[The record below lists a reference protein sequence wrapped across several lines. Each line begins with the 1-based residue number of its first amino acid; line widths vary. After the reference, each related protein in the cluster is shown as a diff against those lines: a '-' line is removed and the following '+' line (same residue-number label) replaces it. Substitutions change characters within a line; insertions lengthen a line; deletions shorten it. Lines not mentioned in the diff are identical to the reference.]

1 MLEKPK
7 PNNIDIPSK
16 DFKKITC
23 PECCSSNLM
32 RDFEIAELV
41 CMNCGNVIDDKFM
54 DTNPEWRAFN
64 DEQKAKRS
72 RVGLPFTYT
81 IHDKGLS
88 TTIDWK
94 DKRAIGGK
102 LNSTQRMELY
112 KLRKWHNRVRVSNS
126 AEKTL
131 AIALSDLGKV
141 ASSLNL
147 PKNVEETA
155 ALIYRK
161 AVKKR
166 LARSRSSRS
175 IGAATIYLSCRQFGI
190 PRTLDE
196 IASIT
201 NINKR
206 DIAKSYRTIV
216 RELEIYVPLLTSQKY
231 IAKFSNK
238 LMISG
243 KTEAFAIKIFE
254 SAKKIK
260 LTCGRGPIGIAAASM
275 YLATTLMDERKTQK
289 EIAETAN
296 ITEVTIRNRSKEL
309 TEKLLITISL

>member
-1 MLEKPK
+1 LLEKPK
-7 PNNIDIPSK
+7 PDNMNIPSK
-16 DFKKITC
+16 DFRKITC
-23 PECCSSNLM
+23 SECCSSNLM

-41 CMNCGNVIDDKFM
+41 CMNCGNVIDDKLM
-54 DTNPEWRAFN
+54 DSNPEWRAFD

-131 AIALSDLGKV
+131 AIALSDLGKI

-147 PKNVEETA
+147 SKNVEETA
-155 ALIYRK
+155 SLIYRK

-166 LARSRSSRS
+166 LVLGRSTRS
-175 IGAATIYLSCRQFGI
+175 IRAAAIYLSCRQFGI
-190 PRTLDE
+190 PRSLDE
-196 IASIT
+196 IASVT

-206 DIAKSYRTIV
+206 GIAKSYRMIV
-216 RELEIYVPLLTSQKY
+216 RELEIHVPLSTGQKY

-238 LMISG
+238 LKISG
-243 KTEAFAIKIFE
+243 KVEAFAIKIFE

-260 LTCGRGPIGIAAASM
+260 LTCGKGPIGIAAASM
-275 YLATTLMDERKTQK
+275 YLASTIMNERKTQR
-289 EIAETAN
+289 EIAEIAN

-309 TEKLLITISL
+309 MKKLLFTISL